1 MKRAAT
7 TLIISLVALVASANL
22 AAAALRVPQVP
33 VVGGGL
39 QAYLISVGESINVN
53 TDQDATQTWSHTVS
67 GTTTYTVQFQSSPN
81 SNIQQFGLYNAS
93 AVIPPLFFLLSG
105 SVGPLGFSTATFKP
119 GNILVVNRFDALSN
133 FLSTTTFGG
142 VDPNNFGFY
151 LSVPA
156 GTVFTQDGR
165 NPGGLARAI
174 TFQGT
179 GANAGTWWLCWDE
192 PLAGAPGD
200 QDFDD
205 LVVLMESVNPTPVSK
220 TSWGELKSRFH

>member
-7 TLIISLVALVASANL
+7 TLIALLVALVASATFAN
-22 AAAALRVPQVP
+22 AALRSPQVP
-33 VVGGGL
+33 VVGAGL
-39 QAYLISVGESINVN
+39 QAYFTGIGESINVL
-53 TDQDATQTWSHTVS
+53 TDQDATESWTHTVS
-67 GTTTYTVQFQSSPN
+67 GTTTYTIELQN
-81 SNIQQFGLYNAS
+81 SANAAIQQFGLYNAS
-93 AVIPPLFFLLSG
+93 AVIPPLFFLMSG

-119 GNILVVNRFDALSN
+119 GNIVVVNRFDALGN

-142 VDPNNFGFY
+142 VDPSNFGFY

-156 GTVFTQDGR
+156 GTVFTQDSR

-179 GANAGTWWLCWDE
+179 GANLGTWWLCWDE
-192 PLAGAPGD
+192 PQAGAPGD

-205 LVVLMESVNPTPVSK
+205 LVVLMESVNPLPVN
-220 TSWGELKSRFH
+220 TTTWGSLKARFR

>member
-1 MKRAAT
+1 M
-7 TLIISLVALVASANL
+7 
-22 AAAALRVPQVP
+22 
-33 VVGGGL
+33 
-39 QAYLISVGESINVN
+39 
-53 TDQDATQTWSHTVS
+53 
-67 GTTTYTVQFQSSPN
+67 
-81 SNIQQFGLYNAS
+81 YNAS
-93 AVIPPLFFLLSG
+93 AVIPPLFFLMSG

-119 GNILVVNRFDALSN
+119 GNIVTVNRFDALAN

-156 GTVFTQDGR
+156 GTVFTQDAR

-174 TFQGT
+174 SFLGT
-179 GANAGTWWLCWDE
+179 GANAGQWFLCWDE

-205 LVVLMESVNPTPVSK
+205 LVVMMESVSPTPVSK
-220 TSWGELKSRFH
+220 TTWGALKLRFR

>member
-7 TLIISLVALVASANL
+7 TLLFSLVALVASATL
-22 AAAALRVPQVP
+22 STAALRVPQVP

-67 GTTTYTVQFQSSPN
+67 GTTTYTIQFQSSPN
-81 SNIQQFGLYNAS
+81 SNIQQFGMYNAS
-93 AVIPPLFFLLSG
+93 AVIPPLFFLMSG

-119 GNILVVNRFDALSN
+119 GNILVVNRFDALAN

-142 VDPNNFGFY
+142 IDPNNFGFY
-151 LSVPA
+151 LSVQA

-165 NPGGLARAI
+165 NPGGLARALS
-174 TFQGT
+174 FQGT

-192 PLAGAPGD
+192 PLPGAPGD

-220 TSWGELKSRFH
+220 TSWGELKTRFR

>member
-7 TLIISLVALVASANL
+7 TLLLSLAALAASATL
-22 AAAALRVPQVP
+22 ASAALRSPQVP

-53 TDQDATQTWSHTVS
+53 TDQQAIQSWSHTVS

-81 SNIQQFGLYNAS
+81 AAIQQFGLYNAS

-119 GNILVVNRFDALSN
+119 GNILVVNRFDALGN

-156 GTVFTQDGR
+156 GTVFTQDAR

-174 TFQGT
+174 SFMGT

>member
-1 MKRAAT
+1 MKRSAT
-7 TLIISLVALVASANL
+7 TLMVSLVALVVL
-22 AAAALRVPQVP
+22 ATSSNAALRVPQVP

-39 QAYLISVGESINVN
+39 QAYFISVGEGINVN
-53 TDQDATQTWSHTVS
+53 TDQDATQTWTNTSS
-67 GTTTYTVQFQSSPN
+67 GTTTYTIEFQSSPN
-81 SNIQQFGLYNAS
+81 AAIQQFGLYNAS
-93 AVIPPLFFLLSG
+93 AVIPPLFFLMSG

-119 GNILVVNRFDALSN
+119 GNILVVNRFDALGN

-142 VDPNNFGFY
+142 VDPTNFGFY

-165 NPGGLARAI
+165 NPGGLARAL
-174 TFQGT
+174 TFRGT
-179 GANAGTWWLCWDE
+179 GVNAGTWWLCWDE

-205 LVVLMESVNPTPVSK
+205 LVLLMESVNPVPVNA
-220 TSWGELKSRFH
+220 TTWGAVKARFR

>member
-7 TLIISLVALVASANL
+7 TLILSLVALVASANL
-22 AAAALRVPQVP
+22 AGATLRAVQVP

-53 TDQDATQTWSHTVS
+53 TDQDATQSWSHTVS
-67 GTTTYTVQFQSSPN
+67 GTTTYTIQFQSSPN
-81 SNIQQFGLYNAS
+81 AAIQQFGLYNAS
-93 AVIPPLFFLLSG
+93 AVIPPLFFLMSG

-119 GNILVVNRFDALSN
+119 GNIVVVNRFDALSN

-151 LSVPA
+151 LSTQN
-156 GTVFTQDGR
+156 GTVITQDSR

-220 TSWGELKSRFH
+220 TTWGQLKSRFN